1 MLRRRAPG
9 AIGADPADIALVR
22 DVLGRLGLTVTEVHA
37 ASRRMKVAG
46 TLGELTTAFGTSVRL
61 VRSHSGA
68 THRYREGALYLPD
81 ELAGIVTAVLGL
93 DNRPQAIPHYRIAE
107 VTTPVAPP
115 APSTPDAPGSSPAPG
130 TSPAPTSPP
139 APGASPVSSA
149 PAAPPV
155 PPVQTPTYTSA
166 ELATIYGFPPRTT
179 GAAQTVALVELS
191 GGYNDADLT
200 AYCSGLGIPVPNI
213 SAVSVDGA
221 INNPGAGGADVEVAL
236 DIEVVCGAA
245 PGATQ
250 VVYFAPNSDQGFI
263 DAVAEAA
270 HATPAPVAI
279 SISWGQSE
287 DAWTAQ
293 ARAALDG
300 AIADAGALG
309 ITVCVAAGDSG
320 SGDGATD
327 GSVHVDFPASS
338 PHALACGGTR
348 LIASAGA
355 ITSETVWNDGPGGG
369 AGGGG
374 ISDTFPVPAWQAKAG
389 VPGKAG
395 TGTPGRGVPDV
406 AGNADPQTGYRLI
419 VGGHPRTVG
428 GTSAVAPLWAALIA
442 RIAEA
447 TGQRFGLI
455 QPALY
460 ADVTPGTAVPWL
472 NDITSGCN
480 GAYNAAPGWDACT
493 GLGTPNGPA
502 LVTRLGANPPPG
514 SHN

>member
-1 MLRRRAPG
+1 M
-9 AIGADPADIALVR
+9 
-22 DVLGRLGLTVTEVHA
+22 GRLGLTVTEVHA
-37 ASRRMKVAG
+37 ASRRMRVAG

-107 VTTPVAPP
+107 VTTPVAP
-115 APSTPDAPGSSPAPG
+115 DAPD
-130 TSPAPTSPP
+130 
-139 APGASPVSSA
+139 APGASPVLSA

-155 PPVQTPTYTSA
+155 PPVPAPPPVQTPTYTSA

-179 GAAQTVALVELS
+179 GAAQTVALIELS

-200 AYCSGLGIPVPNI
+200 AYCSGLGIPVPDI

-221 INNPGAGGADVEVAL
+221 INNPGSGGADVEVTL

-300 AIADAGALG
+300 AIADACALG

-320 SGDGATD
+320 SGDGAHD

-442 RIAEA
+442 RMAEA

-460 ADVTPGTAVPWL
+460 ADVTPGTAVPGL
-472 NDITSGCN
+472 NDITSGSN
-480 GAYNAAPGWDACT
+480 GAYSAGPGWDACT

-502 LVTRLGANPPPG
+502 LVTRLSANPPPVHTTD
-514 SHN
+514 SADVSNSLRMPLT